1 MQELI
6 EKVREF
12 NKAFGVSS
20 KSFPSLIDEETYELR
35 EKLMAEENEEYL
47 DSCQLKDL
55 TGVLDALCDMQY
67 ILLGTVLSHGLEDV
81 FVDAFNEVHRSNMSK
96 LDSDGRPIING
107 NQVFDVSRPMG
118 KVLKSSLYSPPNLS
132 QFL

>member
-12 NKAFGVSS
+12 NKAFTIPS
-20 KSFPSLIDEETYELR
+20 KSFPSLVDEKTYKLR
-35 EKLMAEENEEYL
+35 EKLMAEENDEYL
-47 DSCQLKDL
+47 EACESKDL
-55 TGVLDALCDMQY
+55 TGVLDAICDMQY
-67 ILLGTVLSHGLEDV
+67 ILLGTVIAHGLEDV

-96 LDSDGRPIING
+96 LDSDGRPVING
-107 NQVFDVSRPMG
+107 KQVFDVLKPMG
-118 KVLKSSLYSPPNLS
+118 KILKSSLYSPPNLS

>member
-6 EKVREF
+6 EKVMEF
-12 NKAFGVSS
+12 NKSFDIPS
-20 KSFPSLIDEETYELR
+20 KSFPSLVDEKTYKLR
-35 EKLMAEENEEYL
+35 EKLMAEENSEYL
-47 DSCQLKDL
+47 EACESKDL

-81 FVDAFNEVHRSNMSK
+81 FVEAFNEVHRSNMSK
-96 LDSDGRPIING
+96 LDSDGLPIING

-118 KVLKSSLYSPPNLS
+118 KILKSSLYSPPNLS

>member
-1 MQELI
+1 
-6 EKVREF
+6 
-12 NKAFGVSS
+12 
-20 KSFPSLIDEETYELR
+20 
-35 EKLMAEENEEYL
+35 MAEENEEYL

-55 TGVLDALCDMQY
+55 AGVLDALCDMQY
-67 ILLGTVLSHGLEDV
+67 ILLGTILSHGLEDV

-118 KVLKSSLYSPPNLS
+118 KILKSSLFSPPNLS